1 MENEKNVILKIEN
14 LTKKFG
20 GLVAVNEVNIHLNE
34 GEILGVIGANG
45 AGKTTVFNMVSG
57 SFHPTSGKIIF
68 NGKEIQNMQ
77 AHEICK
83 QGIGRTYQVVKPF
96 GALTLRE
103 NVMVGAMM
111 RHPNVK
117 EAGEIADKIIE
128 LLGISHLA
136 DVSGRSLTLVQMK
149 RMEIAR
155 ALATEPKVLL
165 LDEVMAGLNPSERTE
180 IIESIRTVS
189 KTGVSIIIIEHV
201 IKVIMAL
208 TDRVYCMN
216 QGKLISEGT
225 PQEVMADP
233 KVIESYLGVN
243 KYAT

>member
-1 MENEKNVILKIEN
+1 MNMENNVVLKIEH
-14 LTKKFG
+14 LTKQFG
-20 GLVAVNEVNIHLNE
+20 GLVAVNDVSMHLKQ

-57 SFHPTSGKIIF
+57 SFPPTSGKIIF
-68 NGKEIQNMQ
+68 NGKEIQNM
-77 AHEICK
+77 APHDICK
-83 QGIGRTYQVVKPF
+83 EGVGRTYQVVKPF

-117 EAGEIADKIIE
+117 DAGKIADGIIE

-136 DVSGRSLTLVQMK
+136 NVSGKSLTLVQMK

-165 LDEVMAGLNPSERTE
+165 LDEVMAGLNPTEREE

-201 IKVIMAL
+201 IKVIMTL
-208 TDRVYCMN
+208 TERVYCMN

-225 PQEVMADP
+225 PQEVMSDP

>member
-1 MENEKNVILKIEN
+1 MEDNVILKIEN

-20 GLVAVNEVNIHLNE
+20 GLTAVNEVNMHLKQ

-57 SFHPTSGKIIF
+57 SFQPTSGKIIF
-68 NGKEIQNMQ
+68 DGKEIQHM
-77 AHEICK
+77 APHDICK

-117 EAGEIADKIIE
+117 EAAKIADDIIE

-136 DVSGRSLTLVQMK
+136 NVSGKSLTLVQMK

-165 LDEVMAGLNPSERTE
+165 LDEVMAGLNPSERE
-180 IIESIRTVS
+180 AIIESIRTVS

-225 PQEVMADP
+225 PQEVMSDP

>member
-1 MENEKNVILKIEN
+1 MENEKNVILRIEN

-20 GLVAVNEVNIHLNE
+20 GLTAVNEVNMHLNE

-68 NGKEIQNMQ
+68 NGKEIQHMQ

-136 DVSGRSLTLVQMK
+136 NVSGKSLTLVQMK

>member
-1 MENEKNVILKIEN
+1 MENEKNVILRIEN

-20 GLVAVNEVNIHLNE
+20 GLTAVNEVNMHLHE

-68 NGKEIQNMQ
+68 NGKEIQHMQ

-136 DVSGRSLTLVQMK
+136 NVSGKSLTLVQMK

>member
-1 MENEKNVILKIEN
+1 MNMENNVILKIEN

-20 GLVAVNEVNIHLNE
+20 GLVAVNDVNMHLKQ

-57 SFHPTSGKIIF
+57 SFQPTSGKIIF
-68 NGKEIQNMQ
+68 DGKEIQHM
-77 AHEICK
+77 ASHDICK

-117 EAGEIADKIIE
+117 EAGKIADGIIE
-128 LLGISHLA
+128 MLGISHLA
-136 DVSGRSLTLVQMK
+136 NVSGKSLTLVQMK

-165 LDEVMAGLNPSERTE
+165 LDEVMAGLNPSERE
-180 IIESIRTVS
+180 AIIESIRTVS

-225 PQEVMADP
+225 PQEVMSDP

>member
-1 MENEKNVILKIEN
+1 MNMENNVVLKIEH
-14 LTKKFG
+14 LTKQFG
-20 GLVAVNEVNIHLNE
+20 GLVAVNDVSMHLKQ

-57 SFHPTSGKIIF
+57 SFPPTSGKIIF
-68 NGKEIQNMQ
+68 NGKEIQNM
-77 AHEICK
+77 APHDICK
-83 QGIGRTYQVVKPF
+83 EGVGRTYQVVKPF

-117 EAGEIADKIIE
+117 DAGKIADGIIE
-128 LLGISHLA
+128 LLGIGHLA
-136 DVSGRSLTLVQMK
+136 NVSGKSLTLVQMK

-155 ALATEPKVLL
+155 ALATEPKILL
-165 LDEVMAGLNPSERTE
+165 LDEVMAGLNPTERGE

-201 IKVIMAL
+201 IKVIMTL
-208 TDRVYCMN
+208 TERVYCMN

-225 PQEVMADP
+225 PQEVMSDP

>member
-1 MENEKNVILKIEN
+1 MENNVVLKIEH
-14 LTKKFG
+14 LTKQFG
-20 GLVAVNEVNIHLNE
+20 GLVAVNDVSMHLKQ

-57 SFHPTSGKIIF
+57 SFPPTSGKIIF
-68 NGKEIQNMQ
+68 NGKEIQNM
-77 AHEICK
+77 APHDICK
-83 QGIGRTYQVVKPF
+83 EGVGRTYQVVKPF

-117 EAGEIADKIIE
+117 DAGKIADGIIE
-128 LLGISHLA
+128 LLGIGHLA
-136 DVSGRSLTLVQMK
+136 NVSGKSLTLVQMK

-155 ALATEPKVLL
+155 ALATEPKILL
-165 LDEVMAGLNPSERTE
+165 LDEVMAGLNPTERGE

-201 IKVIMAL
+201 IKVIMTL
-208 TDRVYCMN
+208 TERVYCMN

-225 PQEVMADP
+225 PQEVMSDP

>member
-1 MENEKNVILKIEN
+1 MEDNVILKIEN

-20 GLVAVNEVNIHLNE
+20 GLTAVNEVNMHLKQ

-57 SFHPTSGKIIF
+57 SFQPTSGKIIF
-68 NGKEIQNMQ
+68 NGKEIQHM
-77 AHEICK
+77 APHDICK

-117 EAGEIADKIIE
+117 EAAKIADEIIE

-136 DVSGRSLTLVQMK
+136 NVSGKSLTLVQMK

-165 LDEVMAGLNPSERTE
+165 LDEVMAGLNPSERE
-180 IIESIRTVS
+180 AIIESIRTVS

-225 PQEVMADP
+225 PQEVMSDP

>member
-1 MENEKNVILKIEN
+1 MIMENNVVLKIEN

-20 GLVAVNEVNIHLNE
+20 GLTAVNEVNMHLKQ

-77 AHEICK
+77 PHEICK

-111 RHPNVK
+111 HHPNVK
-117 EAGEIADKIIE
+117 EAGEVADRIID

-136 DVSGRSLTLVQMK
+136 NVSGKSLTLVQMK

-155 ALATEPKVLL
+155 ALATEPRVLL
-165 LDEVMAGLNPSERTE
+165 LDEVMAGLNPSERE
-180 IIESIRTVS
+180 AIIESIRTVS

-201 IKVIMAL
+201 IKVIMTL

-225 PQEVMADP
+225 PQEVMSDP

>member
-1 MENEKNVILKIEN
+1 MEDNVILKIEN

-20 GLVAVNEVNIHLNE
+20 GLVAVNEVNMHLKQ

-57 SFHPTSGKIIF
+57 SFQPTSGKIIF
-68 NGKEIQNMQ
+68 DGKEIQHM
-77 AHEICK
+77 APHDICK

-117 EAGEIADKIIE
+117 EAAKIADEIIE

-136 DVSGRSLTLVQMK
+136 NVSGKSLTLVQMK

-165 LDEVMAGLNPSERTE
+165 LDEVMAGLNPSERE
-180 IIESIRTVS
+180 AIIESIRTVS

-225 PQEVMADP
+225 PQEVMSDP

>member
-1 MENEKNVILKIEN
+1 MEDNVILKIEN

-20 GLVAVNEVNIHLNE
+20 GLTAVNEVNMHLKQ

-57 SFHPTSGKIIF
+57 SFQPTSGKIIF
-68 NGKEIQNMQ
+68 NGKEIQHM
-77 AHEICK
+77 APHDICK

-117 EAGEIADKIIE
+117 EAAKIADDIIE

-136 DVSGRSLTLVQMK
+136 NVSGKSLTLVQMK

-165 LDEVMAGLNPSERTE
+165 LDEVMAGLNPSERE
-180 IIESIRTVS
+180 AIIESIRTVS

-225 PQEVMADP
+225 PQEVMSDP